1 MFVAAVCLQPDRS
14 LRITCS
20 ERHGRSLL
28 GMDLTRRWAGT
39 TGIAFQAC
47 CRTAISIVVER
58 SLDDLARRV
67 HQHHTILTLF
77 SVFNP
82 LCNETKLR
90 CLRFGPCLHND
101 LSSLSTPLLLFSC
114 NIVAE
119 WNIKVSL
126 HFKKSSSVCE
136 VICMKLRSF
145 CLSEALRRLSV
156 VYFEDKGAKSS
167 IVSQIIPA
175 GSPTRGGDG
184 RVCVCDIYQ
193 PSLPTPFYSVLA
205 SISIFMA
212 LSTVFH
218 SINSPDNSPFSHSVL
233 PVLSLPYWSF
243 QLDVSLRKSP
253 SALI

>member
-28 GMDLTRRWAGT
+28 GMDLTRRWAWT

-167 IVSQIIPA
+167 IVSQSSPRAHLHVVGMVGFVSVTYTNRACPLLFIPFL
-175 GSPTRGGDG
+175 R
-184 RVCVCDIYQ
+184 
-193 PSLPTPFYSVLA
+193 LF
-205 SISIFMA
+205 
-212 LSTVFH
+212 
-218 SINSPDNSPFSHSVL
+218 
-233 PVLSLPYWSF
+233 LSLWPF
-243 QLDVSLRKSP
+243 QLYFIP
-253 SALI
+253 